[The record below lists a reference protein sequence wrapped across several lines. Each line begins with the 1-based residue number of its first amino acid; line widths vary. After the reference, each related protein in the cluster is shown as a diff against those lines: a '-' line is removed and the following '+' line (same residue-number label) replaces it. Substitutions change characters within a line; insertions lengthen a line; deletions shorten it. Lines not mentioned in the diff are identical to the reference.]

1 MGAVIA
7 CTGVVLTV
15 SIGLVASIQAQ
26 VARGGPACGV
36 AAEQLPQLTPL
47 AAQTGRLATGEVRCF
62 ALPLQEGEFIRISVE
77 ADGVVAR
84 AFDPRSDRPLQTSQ
98 IGKEA
103 GRYYYPPLLAFQAS
117 SSGRHV
123 LELAAPQEFGT
134 NARTF
139 TVRVEEYRSA
149 TTQAAHREAL
159 RDDPRTAWLR
169 GKAVA
174 IRSISAND
182 ENFTDLAFLREQLRG
197 VRVVLLGEADHG
209 DGSDFSAKTRLIK
222 FLHRE
227 MGFDVLAFESG
238 LFGMSAA
245 WQALQTDSEPVAA
258 FRKGAFRIWAW
269 SEQVQPLI
277 RYVAASA
284 RTRRPL
290 ELTGFDNNYRTG
302 TAEPESLLPS
312 LRQFLARTGLPS
324 ALADPETPPSRALA
338 AFYDGREP
346 EPAEWDKLIASLVE
360 TAAQVERRDSGRE
373 GLFWAQL
380 LRSMSKPG
388 DGIRDHQMAENL
400 MWLVNRYY
408 RGRKII
414 VWAHTLHEMRNPQ
427 HTLSGRSYGGFSMGQ
442 GIWEAL
448 GEQSFVVGFTSYT
461 GTAHYAHRPEEQQQS
476 IAPDQ
481 HPAFEFEELME
492 AAGYQF
498 AWVNLRR
505 TRRTGE
511 WLGGSFL
518 ARPILHTTEQAPWSE
533 ILDAFFFIRTQE
545 PSRKVAGVR

>member
-1 MGAVIA
+1 LGAVIR
-7 CTGVVLTV
+7 CTGVALTV
-15 SIGLVASIQAQ
+15 SIGLTASIQAQ
-26 VARGGPACGV
+26 FPQGGPACGV
-36 AAEQLPQLTPL
+36 EAEQLPQLTPL
-47 AAQTGRLATGEVRCF
+47 AAQTGRLATGEVKCF

-84 AFDPRSDRPLQTSQ
+84 AFDPHSDKPLQTSQ

-103 GRYYYPPLLAFQAS
+103 GRYYYPPILAFQAP
-117 SSGRHV
+117 SSGLHTI
-123 LELAAPQEFGT
+123 ELTAPTEFGT
-134 NARTF
+134 H
-139 TVRVEEYRSA
+139 VRAFSVQVEEYRSA

-159 RDDPRTAWLR
+159 HDDPRTASLR
-169 GKAVA
+169 DKAVA
-174 IRSISAND
+174 IRSISADD
-182 ENFTDLAFLREQLRG
+182 EDFTDLAFLREQLRG

-245 WQALQTDSEPVAA
+245 WRALQTDSDHVAA

-290 ELTGFDNNYRTG
+290 ELTGFDTQFAG
-302 TAEPESLLPS
+302 TAEAESLLPIV
-312 LRQFLARTGLPS
+312 RQFLARTGIPS

-338 AFYDGREP
+338 KRLDRREP

-360 TAAQVERRDSGRE
+360 TAAQVERRDAGRE

-388 DGIRDHQMAENL
+388 DGIRDRQMAENL

-408 RGRKII
+408 KGRKVI
-414 VWAHTLHEMRNPQ
+414 VWAHTLHVMRNPQ
-427 HTLSGRSYGGFSMGQ
+427 HTLAGRSYGGFSMGQ

-448 GEQSFVVGFTSYT
+448 GEESFVVGFTSYA
-461 GTAHYAHRPEEQQQS
+461 GTAHRAQQPEEQQQS

-481 HPAFEFEELME
+481 HPAFEFEELMD
-492 AAGYQF
+492 AAGHNL
-498 AWVNLRR
+498 AWLNLRR
-505 TRRTGE
+505 ARSTGE

-518 ARPILHTTEQAPWSE
+518 ARPILHTTERAPWSV
-533 ILDAFFFIRTQE
+533 ILDALFFIRTQE
-545 PSRKVAGVR
+545 PSRRVAGVR